1 MISVARETP
10 MVSTAEN
17 TLKRWISYHL
27 AVVFVTLVAL
37 VLQAV
42 LGWSQLLF
50 AAIQVVLAAG
60 FTTAWELAKQWI
72 KKAPVGHYLDR
83 YMQPITAALLAALL
97 LPARAPLAMIVLAI
111 LGIRFFHWLFIKM
124 FKKLIIH
131 PVLLSIVLIQLFFRE
146 WLPLS
151 ETMANI
157 FQENTLSVGRFRF
170 WFGFYEGLTLGT
182 SAFIILGLLWI
193 YLSVT
198 RIIQFRMSVWYA
210 VHLIGLV
217 LVLTVFTDQT
227 AWLLFTRLLLGYSVF
242 ALVFFVAEPTATP
255 ETPEMMAMYPF
266 LAAMLTAWL
275 RLRFDL
281 LEAALYA
288 LIFAQFATW
297 VFEQFQQRTTRRR
310 VRMVQVFIT
319 LVWAILLIN
328 IIIF

>member
-42 LGWSQLLF
+42 LGWSQLFF
-50 AAIQVVLAAG
+50 AFLQVALAAG
-60 FTTAWELAKQWI
+60 FTIAWVLAWQWI
-72 KKAPVGHYLDR
+72 KKEPIGHYLDR
-83 YMQPITAALLAALL
+83 YMQPLTAALLAALL
-97 LPARAPLAMIVLAI
+97 LPARAPLTMIVLAI
-111 LGIRFFHWLFIKM
+111 LGLRFFNWLFIKM
-124 FKKLIIH
+124 FKKVIIH

-157 FQENTLSVGRFRF
+157 FQEDALSVGRFRF

-182 SAFIILGLLWI
+182 TAFIILGFLWV

-198 RIIQFRMSVWYA
+198 RIIHFRMSIWYA

-217 LVLTVFTDQT
+217 LVLAIFTDQT

-255 ETPEMMAMYPF
+255 ETPEMMALYPF
-266 LAAMLTAWL
+266 LVAMLTAWL

-288 LIFAQFATW
+288 LVFAQFVTW

-310 VRMVQVFIT
+310 VRAVQVFIV
-319 LVWAILLIN
+319 LVWMGILIN
-328 IIIF
+328 IILL

>member
-60 FTTAWELAKQWI
+60 FTTAWELAKQWL

-310 VRMVQVFIT
+310 VRMVQGFIT

-328 IIIF
+328 IIVF

>member
-328 IIIF
+328 IIVF